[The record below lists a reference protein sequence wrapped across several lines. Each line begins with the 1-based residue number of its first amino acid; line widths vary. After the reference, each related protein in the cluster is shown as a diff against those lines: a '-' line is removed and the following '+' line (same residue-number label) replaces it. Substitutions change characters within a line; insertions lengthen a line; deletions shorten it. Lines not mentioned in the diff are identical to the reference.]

1 MKAWDCF
8 RKTEYGFSAEA
19 YNYCYKFLVFCFFLK
34 NLISDLWLYKF
45 EVTGNRTPT

>member
-19 YNYCYKFLVFCFFLK
+19 YNYCYKFLVFCFFFK
-34 NLISDLWLYKF
+34 KSDFRFVAL
-45 EVTGNRTPT
+45 